1 MEGGAYNFGAG
12 DPRKLASPDDWGVER
27 TIRGHALVELL
38 VRAGTSEL
46 SKIRQVRIR
55 GARVAGEVDLS
66 HAEVLA
72 AVRLDRCLL
81 EQSVILEFARTRTLR
96 FETCSLVSLKATGAS
111 IEGDLRIRRSY
122 VQGVISLID
131 TRVRQSVVLSGSTI
145 AGDGGRAL
153 DADRLRVGGNVF
165 LNRISTNDKMTSNA
179 DAFRANGEVRLLG
192 ARIDGQLNCSGGR
205 FKNPGKIALLASSA
219 QIGGSVFLSDGFLAT
234 GQVRLLSARIGGQ
247 LRCSKGRF
255 NCPGDVALSAS
266 SAHITG
272 SVSMTNKFHATG
284 EVRLMRTRIGG
295 QLNCTGGRFDNPEGT
310 ALNLQTAQANLLMLC
325 NLAFGT
331 AGRFDLVGAKISILA
346 DDASLSSVQ
355 DVSLR
360 LDGFV
365 YEQIAPKSP
374 KDVGTRLQW
383 LKRQPGGY
391 HPQPFDQLVAVLRRN
406 GQDQEASEVLIAK
419 RRARRR
425 VLQGWWSKRWDEFLD
440 FTVLYGW
447 QAWRPLLLGGAVFL
461 ISFVL
466 VSAADA
472 TGYVDN
478 FSDATLPYTSFI
490 HTLDVFLPIVDLGVE
505 SHWMIDTSNNDA
517 FAWLVMWFLW
527 ALKLVGWGT
536 VTLALA
542 ALTGVVKR
550 E

>member
-1 MEGGAYNFGAG
+1 MRLWNC
-12 DPRKLASPDDWGVER
+12 S
-27 TIRGHALVELL
+27 I
-38 VRAGTSEL
+38 RAGTSEL

-310 ALNLQTAQANLLMLC
+310 ALNLQTAQANLLMLR

-346 DDASLSSVQ
+346 GRRIAVVCAGCLPSS
-355 DVSLR
+355 
-360 LDGFV
+360 
-365 YEQIAPKSP
+365 
-374 KDVGTRLQW
+374 
-383 LKRQPGGY
+383 
-391 HPQPFDQLVAVLRRN
+391 
-406 GQDQEASEVLIAK
+406 
-419 RRARRR
+419 
-425 VLQGWWSKRWDEFLD
+425 
-440 FTVLYGW
+440 
-447 QAWRPLLLGGAVFL
+447 
-461 ISFVL
+461 
-466 VSAADA
+466 
-472 TGYVDN
+472 
-478 FSDATLPYTSFI
+478 
-490 HTLDVFLPIVDLGVE
+490 
-505 SHWMIDTSNNDA
+505 
-517 FAWLVMWFLW
+517 
-527 ALKLVGWGT
+527 
-536 VTLALA
+536 
-542 ALTGVVKR
+542 
-550 E
+550 

>member
-1 MEGGAYNFGAG
+1 MKGRACDIGAG
-12 DPRKLASPDDWGVER
+12 DPRELASPDDWGGER

-46 SKIRQVRIR
+46 SKIRQVRIQ

-66 HAEVLA
+66 HADVLA

-96 FETCSLVSLKATGAS
+96 FETCSLASLKATGAS
-111 IEGDLRIRRSY
+111 IEGRLRIRRSD
-122 VQGVISLID
+122 VQGVIVLID
-131 TRVRQSVVLSGSTI
+131 ARVRQSVVLSGSTI
-145 AGDGGRAL
+145 ADDGGRAL
-153 DADRLRVGGNVF
+153 NADRLRVGGNVF

-179 DAFRANGEVRLLG
+179 DAFRAKGEVRLLG

-205 FKNPGKIALLASSA
+205 FKNPGKIALFASSA
-219 QIGGSVFLSDGFLAT
+219 QIT
-234 GQVRLLSARIGGQ
+234 G
-247 LRCSKGRF
+247 
-255 NCPGDVALSAS
+255 N
-266 SAHITG
+266 
-272 SVSMTNKFHATG
+272 VSMTNKFHATG

-310 ALNLQTAQANLLMLC
+310 ALNLQTAQANLLMLR

-447 QAWRPLLLGGAVFL
+447 QAWRPLVVG
-461 ISFVL
+461 FVL
-466 VSAADA
+466 FVYVLGLLICVQAVGLLNSSADSVS
-472 TGYVDN
+472 
-478 FSDATLPYTSFI
+478 PYHPFI
-490 HTLDVFLPIVDLGVE
+490 HALDVFLPIVDLGIE
-505 SHWMIDTSNNDA
+505 SRWVIDTARGGSL
-517 FAWLVMWFLW
+517 AWLVLVYLW
-527 ALKLVGWGT
+527 LLKLVGWGT